1 MFRRA
6 WTHPKA
12 HWVSLVVAAI
22 GLGAV
27 RVWVD
32 LSPKVESDFF
42 FSADDP
48 QLQVSNELN
57 QRYGGGGE
65 ELVVVRAEDTA
76 GDPEVYRERIGELP
90 EAFLEMEAVT
100 TIFSEFLARSASCS
114 NCLAIAFN
122 IFSNLIY
129 KIFC

>member
-27 RVWVD
+27 GVWVD

-65 ELVVVRAEDTA
+65 ER
-76 GDPEVYRERIGELP
+76 P
-90 EAFLEMEAVT
+90 
-100 TIFSEFLARSASCS
+100 
-114 NCLAIAFN
+114 
-122 IFSNLIY
+122 
-129 KIFC
+129 

>member
-27 RVWVD
+27 GVWVD

-48 QLQVSNELN
+48 QLQVSTELN
-57 QRYGGGGE
+57 QRDGGGGE
-65 ELVVVRAEDTA
+65 GCTWRRLAAKGRFTRRASPQRLAGLAAATA
-76 GDPEVYRERIGELP
+76 GTSGKCTSPGRAGSRRQ
-90 EAFLEMEAVT
+90 
-100 TIFSEFLARSASCS
+100 S
-114 NCLAIAFN
+114 
-122 IFSNLIY
+122 
-129 KIFC
+129 

>member
-1 MFRRA
+1 MFRQA

-12 HWVSLVVAAI
+12 YWASLAVAAL

-27 RVWVD
+27 GVWVD

-42 FSADDP
+42 FSEDDP

-57 QRYGGGGE
+57 RRYRGGGE

-76 GDPEVYRERIGELP
+76 GDPEVYRERISDERLRAVVDVVHRWLFDAVPLEL
-90 EAFLEMEAVT
+90 
-100 TIFSEFLARSASCS
+100 RR
-114 NCLAIAFN
+114 
-122 IFSNLIY
+122 
-129 KIFC
+129 